1 MSTQKNPKKFLL
13 LASYDE
19 YALGLRLLASLLL
32 EMGHDV
38 RLVMFKKFS
47 LGVRRPP
54 TEKEWELLERTLADY
69 APDFVGISLL
79 SIPVIDEPR
88 LFRTAREACPGAVVV
103 CGGFGPTLENRRFL
117 DYGCDYIVCGEGEG
131 AMVDM
136 ARALEKGENF
146 RAIPNL
152 AWLENGEVVKN
163 PLRPLADLAGLPF
176 ALHGDSHIL
185 CIEEDD
191 VRRVDPMLQERGM
204 YLTSTSRGCT
214 GRCTYCAGGNWLG
227 LYREEHPSCSRYRA
241 RPTEEV
247 LLECERAKKLGAS
260 YLFFLDEYFIRPEK
274 EYFAFF
280 TAYKERVGIPFG
292 LMVHTAFL
300 EKDEARFRVFWE
312 AGVHDIEIGVQS
324 ASPHIARDIFHRSV
338 DAGCQMR
345 AIRKMHDHWVSTS
358 VDFITGHHLESE
370 EDFRCTLDFVRDL
383 PFDIAWPERTH
394 IQAFYLALL
403 PGAKIG
409 ELYPELRE
417 DPMPAAEK
425 EFRQRSLYLRHILKD
440 DEEFFAVYRNPFFR
454 EHPGALKTVFQRV
467 FARLTTEFWQRT
479 LQRLEGRDIY
489 FYGAGQQYQTFKHM
503 FRQCRPRAILL
514 DGTPAQASLDGLPV
528 LPTDEALAQGDP
540 CPVILFSATP
550 GKMATH
556 ILRGRPEF
564 SDLIPCY
571 ATVYP
576 QLFLS

>member
-1 MSTQKNPKKFLL
+1 MNTPKNPKKFLL

-32 EMGHDV
+32 QMGHDV
-38 RLVMFKKFS
+38 LLVMFKKFS
-47 LGVRRPP
+47 LGIKQAP
-54 TEKEWELLERTLADY
+54 TEKEWALLADTLAAY

-88 LFRTAREACPGAVVV
+88 LFGTVRRACPQSVIV

-136 ARALEKGENF
+136 AHALEKGEDF
-146 RAIPNL
+146 KAIPNV
-152 AWLENGEVVKN
+152 AWLENDEVVKN

-176 ALHGDSHIL
+176 ALHGDSHIV
-185 CIEEDD
+185 CIDENT
-191 VRRVDPMLQERGM
+191 VRSIDPMLQVRGM

-214 GRCTYCAGGNWLG
+214 GRCTYCAGGNWLE
-227 LYREEHPSCSRYRA
+227 LYKKEHPTCSRYRT
-241 RPTEEV
+241 RPMEEV
-247 LLECERAKKLGAS
+247 LKECERAKELGAS

-280 TAYKERVGIPFG
+280 TAYKERVNIPFG

-300 EKDEARFRVFWE
+300 EKDEARFKVFWE

-324 ASPHIARDIFHRSV
+324 ASPRIARDVFHRTV
-338 DAGCQMR
+338 DAACQMR
-345 AIRKMHDHWVSTS
+345 AIHMMHDHWVSSS
-358 VDFITGHHLESE
+358 VDFITGHHLETE
-370 EDFRCTLDFVRDL
+370 DDFRCTLDFVKEL
-383 PFDIAWPERTH
+383 PFDISWPERTH

-409 ELYPELRE
+409 ELYPALKQ

-440 DEEFFAVYRNPFFR
+440 DREFFDIYRNPFFK

-467 FARLTTEFWQRT
+467 FSRLTAEFWQRT
-479 LQRLEGRDIY
+479 LRRLDGRDVL
-489 FYGAGQQYQTFKHM
+489 FYGAGMQYQTFKHM
-503 FRQCRPRAILL
+503 FHQCRPRALLL
-514 DGTPAQASLDGLPV
+514 DGEDLPRSVDGIPV
-528 LPTDEALAQGDP
+528 LSPDEALAKGGP

-550 GKMATH
+550 GKMATR
-556 ILRGRPEF
+556 ILRGHPEF